1 MLSSKVRLRLRR
13 ARKKDQ
19 RKPPLDVGK
28 LKDSITRK
36 SYQTDISN
44 RCTVL
49 LDQQEMDLHK
59 FNQTLLEAS
68 KKVLG
73 SRRGQ
78 GGMELK
84 GNMEEN

>member
-1 MLSSKVRLRLRR
+1 MLSSKVRLKLRR

-28 LKDSITRK
+28 LKDPITLK

-49 LDQQEMDLHK
+49 LDQ
-59 FNQTLLEAS
+59 
-68 KKVLG
+68 
-73 SRRGQ
+73 
-78 GGMELK
+78 
-84 GNMEEN
+84 